1 MKKVSTKQNLRHMRL
16 MKKRIQREEKR
27 KAHRVIIAHKMEKIK
42 MAGRRI
48 MKAQKRMMKLAK
60 LKYGTQGQAL

>member
-1 MKKVSTKQNLRHMRL
+1 MKKVSTKQNLRHIRL

-27 KAHRVIIAHKMEKIK
+27 KVHRVVIATKMEKIK

-48 MKAQKRMMKLAK
+48 MKAQKRMMRLAR
-60 LKYGTQGQAL
+60 QA

>member
-1 MKKVSTKQNLRHMRL
+1 

-27 KAHRVIIAHKMEKIK
+27 KVHRVIIAHKMEKIK

-48 MKAQKRMMKLAK
+48 MKAQKRMMRLAK
-60 LKYGTQGQAL
+60 QA